1 MNRVGN
7 PKVDASMV
15 LEDVGRTYR
24 QGDNALEV
32 LRGVHLT
39 LHPGE
44 MVALVGPSGSGKS
57 TLLHI
62 AGLLDLPDR
71 GEVYIGGKRCSKLD
85 DAARTM
91 LRRTAVGFVYQF
103 HHLLPEF
110 SAAENVAMPQ
120 RIAGVSPKTALHN
133 AAILLDRLGLKQR
146 AHHRPGELSGGEQQR
161 VAICRAVANNPRV
174 LLADEPTGN
183 LDPETSD
190 KVFGELV
197 SLARTQGVAGLIA
210 THNMDLAKRMDRAV
224 TMQGGVLR
232 EVVPA

>member
-1 MNRVGN
+1 MSSMRGSGE
-7 PKVDASMV
+7 ASMV
-15 LEDVGRTYR
+15 LEKVGRTYR
-24 QGDNALEV
+24 QGENSLEV
-32 LRGVHLT
+32 LRGINFT
-39 LHPGE
+39 LYPGE

-71 GEVYIGGKRCSKLD
+71 GEVFIGGKRCSKLN

-110 SAAENVAMPQ
+110 SAAENVALPQ
-120 RIAGVSPKTALHN
+120 RIAGVSPQKALRD
-133 AAILLDRLGLKQR
+133 AIELLSRLGLKDR

-197 SLARTQGVAGLIA
+197 ALARNQGVAGLIA

-224 TMQGGVLR
+224 TMEGGVLR
-232 EVVPA
+232 EIVPA

>member
-1 MNRVGN
+1 MNSAQR
-7 PKVDASMV
+7 PKTDASMV
-15 LEDVGRTYR
+15 LEKVGRTYR
-24 QGDNALEV
+24 QGENALEV
-32 LRGVHLT
+32 LRGVNLT
-39 LHPGE
+39 LYPGE

-57 TLLHI
+57 TLLHL

-71 GEVYIGGKRCSKLD
+71 GEVFIAGKRCSKLD

-120 RIAGVSPKTALHN
+120 RIAGATPKRALHN
-133 AAILLDRLGLKQR
+133 AAVLLDRLGLKDR

-183 LDPETSD
+183 LDPETSE

-197 SLARTQGVAGLIA
+197 ALARNQGVAALIA
-210 THNMDLAKRMDRAV
+210 THNIELAKRMDRAV
-224 TMQGGVLR
+224 TMEGGVLR

>member
-1 MNRVGN
+1 MNSAQR
-7 PKVDASMV
+7 PKTDASMV
-15 LEDVGRTYR
+15 LEKVGRTYR
-24 QGDNALEV
+24 QGENALEV
-32 LRGVHLT
+32 LRGVNLT
-39 LHPGE
+39 LYPGE

-71 GEVYIGGKRCSKLD
+71 GEVFIAGKRCSKLD

-120 RIAGVSPKTALHN
+120 RIAGATPKRALHN
-133 AAILLDRLGLKQR
+133 AAVLLDRLGLKDR

-183 LDPETSD
+183 LDPETSE

-197 SLARTQGVAGLIA
+197 ALARNQGVAALIA
-210 THNMDLAKRMDRAV
+210 THNIELARRMDRAV
-224 TMQGGVLR
+224 TMEGGVLR

>member
-1 MNRVGN
+1 MSNAHRAKTV
-7 PKVDASMV
+7 AAMV
-15 LEDVGRTYR
+15 LERVGRTYR
-24 QGDNALEV
+24 QGENKLEV
-32 LRGVHLT
+32 LRGVNLT
-39 LHPGE
+39 LYPGE

-62 AGLLDLPDR
+62 AGLLDLPDH
-71 GEVYIGGKRCSKLD
+71 GEVFIAGKRCSKLD

-103 HHLLPEF
+103 HHLQPEF
-110 SAAENVAMPQ
+110 SAAENVALPQ
-120 RIAGVSPKTALHN
+120 RIAGAKPKRALHN
-133 AAILLDRLGLKQR
+133 ATALLTRLGLKDR
-146 AHHRPGELSGGEQQR
+146 VHHRPGELSGGEQQR

-197 SLARTQGVAGLIA
+197 SLARNQGVAGLIA

-224 TMQGGVLR
+224 TMDGGILR
-232 EVVPA
+232 EIAPA

>member
-1 MNRVGN
+1 MNSAQR
-7 PKVDASMV
+7 PKTDASMV
-15 LEDVGRTYR
+15 LEKVGRTYR
-24 QGDNALEV
+24 QGENALEV
-32 LRGVHLT
+32 LRGVNLT
-39 LHPGE
+39 LYSGE

-71 GEVYIGGKRCSKLD
+71 GEVFIAGKRCSILD

-120 RIAGVSPKTALHN
+120 RIAGATPKRALHN
-133 AAILLDRLGLKQR
+133 AAVLLDRLGLKDR

-183 LDPETSD
+183 LDPETSE

-197 SLARTQGVAGLIA
+197 ALARNQGVAALIA
-210 THNMDLAKRMDRAV
+210 THNIELAKRMDRAV
-224 TMQGGVLR
+224 TMEGGVLR

>member
-1 MNRVGN
+1 MNSAQR
-7 PKVDASMV
+7 PKTDASMV
-15 LEDVGRTYR
+15 LEKVGRTYR
-24 QGDNALEV
+24 QGENALEV
-32 LRGVHLT
+32 LRGVNLT
-39 LHPGE
+39 LYSGE

-71 GEVYIGGKRCSKLD
+71 GEVFIAGKRCSKLD

-120 RIAGVSPKTALHN
+120 RIAGATPKRALHN
-133 AAILLDRLGLKQR
+133 AAVLLDRLGLKDR

-183 LDPETSD
+183 LDPETSE

-197 SLARTQGVAGLIA
+197 ALARNQGVAALIA
-210 THNMDLAKRMDRAV
+210 THNIELAKRMDRAV
-224 TMQGGVLR
+224 TMEGGVLR

>member
-1 MNRVGN
+1 MNNLGKSN
-7 PKVDASMV
+7 TEASMV
-15 LEDVGRTYR
+15 LEGVGRTYR
-24 QGDNALEV
+24 QGENALEV
-32 LRGVHLT
+32 LRGVNLR
-39 LHPGE
+39 LFPGE

-71 GEVYIGGKRCSKLD
+71 GEVMIGGKRCSKLD

-110 SAAENVAMPQ
+110 SAAENVALPQ
-120 RIAGVSPKTALHN
+120 RIAGTSQKRALHN
-133 AAILLDRLGLKQR
+133 AKILLDRLGLR
-146 AHHRPGELSGGEQQR
+146 ERSHHRPGELSGGEQQR

-197 SLARTQGVAGLIA
+197 ALARNQGVAGLIA
-210 THNMDLAKRMDRAV
+210 THNMELAKRMDRAV

-232 EVVPA
+232 EIVAA

>member
-1 MNRVGN
+1 MNDVSRTKTG
-7 PKVDASMV
+7 ASMV
-15 LEDVGRTYR
+15 LEKVGRTYR
-24 QGDNALEV
+24 QGENALEV
-32 LRGVHLT
+32 LRGVNLT
-39 LHPGE
+39 LYPGE

-71 GEVYIGGKRCSKLD
+71 GEVFIAGKRCSKLD

-110 SAAENVAMPQ
+110 SAAENVALPQ
-120 RIAGVSPKTALHN
+120 RITGMTPKKALHN
-133 AAILLDRLGLKQR
+133 ATQLLSRLGLRDR

-197 SLARTQGVAGLIA
+197 SLARNQGVAGLIA

-224 TMQGGVLR
+224 TMDGGVLR